1 MTNSVRVLIINQ
13 DVYFYGKLAVF
24 FLSILLSFLQSSAN
38 ILLELLKHTPVLL
51 VMAFFMIW
59 VGCWLPLVAILAITR
74 NWQIHK
80 SLQPEQ
86 KVPLLVSLYLLVPV
100 ILWGFQ
106 WLNLGSF
113 SDYGLVGQVSIFPSL
128 LLGFGLGVFI
138 LAIVFFG
145 QICLGWCY
153 LEKPNIKLIP
163 SSFLTIFLVA
173 WFVGGIEELVFRG
186 FLLTKLEQNYSIWL
200 AAIISSLVFA
210 ILHLVWEQKETI
222 PQLPGLWLMGMIL
235 VLARLTD
242 GNNLGIAWGLHA
254 GWVWAIATIDTVGL
268 ITYTDKISAWV
279 TGKNK
284 KPLAGL
290 TGIMSILATGVVLLF
305 MSTSAFTCQAS
316 KILMF

>member
-13 DVYFYGKLAVF
+13 DVYFYGKLTVF
-24 FLSILLSFLQSSAN
+24 FLSILVSFLQSSAN

-290 TGIMSILATGVVLLF
+290 TGIISIWATGVVLLF
-305 MSTSAFTCQAS
+305 ISATN
-316 KILMF
+316 

>member
-1 MTNSVRVLIINQ
+1 MTNSGRVLIINQ
-13 DVYFYGKLAVF
+13 EIYFCGKLAVF
-24 FLSILLSFLQSSAN
+24 FMSILLSFLESSAN
-38 ILLELLKHTPVLL
+38 ILLELLKHTPVFL

-59 VGCWLPLVAILAITR
+59 VGCWLPLVAILAITW

-86 KVPLLVSLYLLVPV
+86 KVPLLVSLYLLVPL

-113 SDYGLVGQVSIFPSL
+113 SDYGLVGKIEIFRSL
-128 LLGFGLGVFI
+128 LLGFSLGVFI

-153 LEKPNIKLIP
+153 LEKPNIKLIQ

-222 PQLPGLWLMGMIL
+222 PQLPGLWLMGMVL
-235 VLARLTD
+235 VLARLAD
-242 GNNLGIAWGLHA
+242 GQNLGIAWGLHA
-254 GWVWAIATIDTVGL
+254 GWVWAIATIDTAEL
-268 ITYTDKISAWV
+268 ITYTDKVSEWV

-290 TGIMSILATGVVLLF
+290 TGIMSILATGAALLLI
-305 MSTSAFTCQAS
+305 SVIAN
-316 KILMF
+316 